1 MTPLPAHHD
10 EDAGSAPTDTCA
22 HGPENPT
29 RSASSPW
36 LRRRHRAE
44 IGAAGYHPRAPALVV
59 APLRGGGA
67 TRASG

>member
-1 MTPLPAHHD
+1 MTPLPAHRD
-10 EDAGSAPTDTCA
+10 EDAEGAPTDTCA

-36 LRRRHRAE
+36 LRRRHGAE
-44 IGAAGYHPRAPALVV
+44 IGAAGNHPRAP